1 MSQLELFKTKE
12 QEGRLQGAIARF
24 AENQI
29 AYETRFDQMRTEFF
43 QAGMIEGKHFTI
55 EGKGWI
61 NVDKDFNYG
70 DYRES
75 KYETVNV
82 KAFDK
87 SIKIKAKRYDS
98 HNNEVK
104 DLTSTPD
111 FEPSGYRSTAKFN
124 CYWLQG
130 NSRFVKAA
138 TLKDKIEE
146 SWTRANLEF
155 KAKNKRNANFIEG
168 IKQLEEQFPTAT
180 VSRWTDNKVNV
191 NFPSGSYMRVRVLGW
206 NDEIDF
212 RVDFKYDVV
221 TQGLNMNDLGAH
233 FAAQPSK

>member
-12 QEGRLQGAIARF
+12 QEERLQNSISRF
-24 AENQI
+24 AKNQI
-29 AYETRFDQMRTEFF
+29 EYETKFDQMRTEFF

-55 EGKGWI
+55 NGEGWI

-70 DYRES
+70 DFREN
-75 KYETVNV
+75 KYETVSV

-87 SIKIKAKRYDS
+87 SISIKAKRYDS
-98 HNNEVK
+98 YNNEVK
-104 DLTSTPD
+104 ELTSTPD
-111 FEPSGYRSTAKFN
+111 FEPSGYRSAAKFN

-146 SWTRANLEF
+146 SWTKANREF
-155 KAKNKRNANFIEG
+155 EAKNKRNANFVEG
-168 IKQLEEQFPTAT
+168 IKQLEKQFPTAKVT
-180 VSRWTDNKVNV
+180 RWTDDKVNV

-206 NDEIDF
+206 DDEINF

-221 TQGLNMNDLGAH
+221 TEGLNMDDLGAH
-233 FAAQPSK
+233 FAAQQSK